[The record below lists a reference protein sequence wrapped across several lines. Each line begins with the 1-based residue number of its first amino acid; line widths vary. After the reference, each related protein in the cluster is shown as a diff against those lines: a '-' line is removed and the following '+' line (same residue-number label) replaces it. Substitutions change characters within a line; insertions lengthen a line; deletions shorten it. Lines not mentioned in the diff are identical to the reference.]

1 MKTKFD
7 EILLKI
13 KHTVLRYPMILVMA
27 FLASAGAVC
36 MITHPTWNDQNLM
49 FSKFTLVS
57 CLGIS
62 LMFALKIISQRVGR
76 EIALQIAGITFL
88 ISFYFYF
95 PVKEQFFTE
104 NYIFVIIPTFI
115 LSHLLVA
122 FGAFIKEEKEI
133 SFWQYNKNL
142 FVNLFLTIVFTGVL
156 TGGVELAILAAD
168 KLFDLSI
175 NSKTYQE
182 TFFILLIF
190 GSSFIFLLFSE
201 NGLSHLEKDSSYPV
215 ILKFFTQFVLIPLL
229 LMYVIILYLYS
240 AKIIINWELPRGWVS
255 YLILAYS
262 IVGILAL
269 LLVHPLKEETAKSWV
284 KGFSKVFYYTLFPL
298 LVLLYVAIFTRILE
312 YGFTEPRY
320 FVLLIALWLTSVVL
334 YFIFSIK
341 INIRFIPVSLFAF
354 GLFALVFPYLNAFSV
369 AKRSQ
374 KNELEKLLDEKK
386 ILKNN
391 TIDFSKN
398 VDYKTADEI
407 ADKFEFLTKRKEFE
421 YLLSLVDASKQKDLK
436 KEFSIMNFWRV
447 NTLVKGYFPN
457 ITDPSKT
464 NPDYYYIELKSTQS
478 IFDIGDYQYIANF
491 QKLKS
496 PGNNYDLKEINIGE
510 DKIIIEH
517 KLDDYENP
525 QFLISLNADAKI
537 DLISQISGLFEKY
550 KNQSGTYEVREIS
563 IEKDLGKYH
572 IRFFFDTLSKTNK
585 TYYFNNAQIL
595 IRKK

>member
-36 MITHPTWNDQNLM
+36 MIMHPTWNDQNLM

-76 EIALQIAGITFL
+76 EIVLQIAGITFL

-229 LMYVIILYLYS
+229 LMYVIILYFYS

-284 KGFSKVFYYTLFPL
+284 KGFSKVFYYTLLPL

-334 YFIFSIK
+334 YFIFSRK
-341 INIRFIPVSLFAF
+341 TNIRFIPVSLFAF

-407 ADKFEFLTKRKEFE
+407 GDKFEFLTKRKEFE